1 MNFLQ
6 KFQIPRPR
14 KINLAN
20 AESILIKMNAIFRFF
35 DKFWLIK
42 MYHNI
47 YLRKLFSEICSNLN
61 GTKKKTNFLESKKM
75 YPRKNNSTDQ
85 SVENALNRGIFR
97 TQWKIDDEAFCES
110 G

>member
-6 KFQIPRPR
+6 KFQIPRPK

-75 YPRKNNSTDQ
+75 YPRKNNSTD
-85 SVENALNRGIFR
+85 
-97 TQWKIDDEAFCES
+97 
-110 G
+110 